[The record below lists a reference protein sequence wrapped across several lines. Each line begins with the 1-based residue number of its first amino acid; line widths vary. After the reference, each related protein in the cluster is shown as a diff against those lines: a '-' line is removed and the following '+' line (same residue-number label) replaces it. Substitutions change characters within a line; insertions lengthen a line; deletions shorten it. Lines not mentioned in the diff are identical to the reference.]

1 MSQFIHLLKDRT
13 SAGSVIL
20 YCSVIAIAIVAAFL
34 SQYSLLNK
42 SDLKNTVS
50 NDVMKGK
57 RIIESYIQWIWLALS
72 FFVLWFI
79 SAFADCGA
87 DRETYGLIFSNVSI
101 SDLLSGWQEPGFILF
116 NMFFRIFGDD
126 PRVIYIAI
134 STVTLFLL
142 YRTWYKLRN
151 EVLIGYGVL
160 AFTTMFYV
168 QSLSLMRIYMASVM
182 LFAGVKFLRQGEYGK
197 YSLVILLTSMIHYS
211 SLLMFL
217 PLGLMY
223 ILENRRYRK
232 YVLNILIIVV
242 LVMVFFAIAA
252 GGSILSSIP
261 IFSRFQSYLQNVSFS
276 NIGVMQFVYNI
287 PICILAFF
295 AYYLMENKTEKNM
308 LVAFT
313 SAAFFLCIA
322 FLWNSGFR
330 ACEFLVFRVIFFPDS
345 YVYEKD
351 ERLFYVW
358 RKKGKN
364 NIFYVEL
371 CMRDI
376 LCFPVCNLS
385 GRIL

>member
-13 SAGSVIL
+13 SSGSVIL
-20 YCSVIAIAIVAAFL
+20 YCSVIVIAIVTAFL

-42 SDLKNTVS
+42 SDFKNTVS

-87 DRETYGLIFSNVSI
+87 DRETYGSIFSNASI

-168 QSLSLMRIYMASVM
+168 QSLSLMRIYMASAM

-223 ILENRRYRK
+223 ILENRR
-232 YVLNILIIVV
+232 
-242 LVMVFFAIAA
+242 
-252 GGSILSSIP
+252 
-261 IFSRFQSYLQNVSFS
+261 
-276 NIGVMQFVYNI
+276 
-287 PICILAFF
+287 
-295 AYYLMENKTEKNM
+295 
-308 LVAFT
+308 
-313 SAAFFLCIA
+313 
-322 FLWNSGFR
+322 
-330 ACEFLVFRVIFFPDS
+330 
-345 YVYEKD
+345 
-351 ERLFYVW
+351 
-358 RKKGKN
+358 
-364 NIFYVEL
+364 
-371 CMRDI
+371 
-376 LCFPVCNLS
+376 
-385 GRIL
+385 